1 MKSSF
6 RSLKKPTG
14 LAAIPRTY
22 WLIGLV
28 AVVVASVLIYLVT
41 EPPRGDPDPR
51 FTSRNILGAGNAPI
65 TVTEYADFQCPA
77 CGQLARQTLPVIEEK
92 YIKTGMVK
100 WVFKHFAFLGDE
112 SIRAAE
118 ASECANDQGKFWEYA
133 NTLFNN
139 QAGENQGAFR
149 DERLYEWAQ
158 QLGLNRD
165 QFKTCMDNHTHL
177 DEIQRSNNNAQSLK
191 LPGTPSIL
199 VNDVLVPGSSL
210 AVIERALQPYLK

>member
-1 MKSSF
+1 MKSTS
-6 RSLKKPTG
+6 RPLEKQTG

-22 WLIGLV
+22 WRVGLV
-28 AVVVASVLIYLVT
+28 AIVVALVLIYFVT
-41 EPPRGDPDPR
+41 RQPRGDPDPR
-51 FTSRNILGAGNAPI
+51 FTSRNILEAGTAPI

-92 YIKTGMVK
+92 YIKTGKVK

-149 DERLYEWAQ
+149 DEKLYEWAQ
-158 QLGLNRD
+158 QLDLSTD

-177 DEIQRSNNNAQSLK
+177 DEIQQSYNTAQSLQ

-199 VNDVLVPGSSL
+199 VNGALVQGSSL
-210 AVIERALQPYLK
+210 AAIERALQPYLK